1 MFQAIIKRDG
11 RRVPYDIHKIEVAIQ
26 KAMEAG
32 GRSSHPEEALD
43 LAQKA
48 EQVLTEKFP
57 GGEPGV
63 EDIQD
68 IVETV
73 LMENGYPLIAK

>member
-32 GRSSHPEEALD
+32 GRGSHPEEALH

-68 IVETV
+68 IIEDFKYAI
-73 LMENGYPLIAK
+73 EKK